1 MAYVLCLKM
10 SALYTWASGWSHM
23 LCTFFF
29 FGFTNSEDGGD
40 ALGWTGILVQN
51 VRMSTHVC
59 EDEKQQMRKNKTRT
73 VLEFL

>member
-1 MAYVLCLKM
+1 M
-10 SALYTWASGWSHM
+10 SEDVSTLYMGQWLVAHALY
-23 LCTFFF
+23 FFF